1 MAISTIGAMDNG
13 LFLAVGAICLVL
25 LAVAALRRSQLH
37 RVTARE
43 LTRTERAQV
52 REESEVQHSMD
63 DLLTQLEEVSRRI
76 DAQVD
81 SGLNRLEAA
90 IKAADARIAR
100 LDQATPSS
108 GKRSQPDAS
117 RATPSVPPSPPP
129 AAATPPPA
137 VPPPAPPSSS
147 PDQRRRKIYEL
158 ADAGAAPLTIADKLH
173 IPLGEVELIL
183 NLRKFA

>member
-37 RVTARE
+37 RITARE

-52 REESEVQHSMD
+52 REESDVQHSMD
-63 DLLTQLEEVSRRI
+63 DLLTQLDEVSRRI

-81 SGLNRLEAA
+81 SGLSRLEAA
-90 IKAADARIAR
+90 IKAADVRIAR

-108 GKRSQPDAS
+108 GKRSQPDAPNA
-117 RATPSVPPSPPP
+117 ATP
-129 AAATPPPA
+129 AAPTPPPA
-137 VPPPAPPSSS
+137 EPLSAPASSS